1 MDKEKIKK
9 LLDNLDKNSNSVNKL
24 VDSIIGK
31 YTKDLDEYIENIRGK
46 INDDNL
52 SDVELD
58 RITVELPVYIYFANE
73 KLENLGVESDLA
85 KSMKS
90 EAYSNSYLNAEGTIP
105 ERESSAELDTIE
117 EEVIEKAHRRAY
129 KKLQQ
134 KVEKAE
140 NIYTGVK
147 KVVDKRTRELTLSNM
162 TRGDG

>member
-9 LLDNLDKNSNSVNKL
+9 LLDDLDNNSNSVNKL

-31 YTKDLDEYIENIRGK
+31 YTKDLDKYIENIRDK

-105 ERESSAELDTIE
+105 ERESSAELDTVE